1 MVDSISRQ
9 MAPGGDGPESTRTK
23 PVFSPPTDIYETKD
37 ALCLVLEMPG
47 VEPDGLNVTLDKRV
61 LTIEGRA
68 GASMAQEGYSL
79 THAEFRDGDYERSFT
94 LSENIDGERIEASV
108 KDGVLR
114 LTLPKVKPAPAKTI
128 AVKPG

>member
-1 MVDSISRQ
+1 MIDPMSRQ
-9 MAPGGDGPESTRTK
+9 MATGGDGPESTRTK

-37 ALCLVLEMPG
+37 ALCLVLEIPG

-61 LTIEGRA
+61 LTIQGRSGTSIA
-68 GASMAQEGYSL
+68 HEGYSL

-128 AVKPG
+128 SVKPG

>member
-1 MVDSISRQ
+1 MIDPTSRQ
-9 MAPGGDGPESTRTK
+9 VTPSGDGPEGTRTN

-37 ALCLVLEMPG
+37 ALCLILEMPG
-47 VEPDGLNVTLDKRV
+47 VEPEGIDVTIDKRV
-61 LTIEGRA
+61 LTIKGRS
-68 GASMAQEGYSL
+68 GASMAHEGYSL
-79 THAEFRDGDYERSFT
+79 THAEYRDGDYERSFT

-128 AVKPG
+128 SVKPG

>member
-1 MVDSISRQ
+1 MIDQTSRQ
-9 MAPGGDGPESTRTK
+9 VATGGDGPEGTRTK

-37 ALCLVLEMPG
+37 ALCLVLEIPG
-47 VEPDGLNVTLDKRV
+47 VEPDGIDVTIDKRV
-61 LTIEGRA
+61 LTIKGRSS
-68 GASMAQEGYSL
+68 ASMAQEGYSL

-128 AVKPG
+128 SVKPG

>member
-1 MVDSISRQ
+1 MVDPMSRQ
-9 MAPGGDGPESTRTK
+9 MATGGDGPESTRTN

-47 VEPDGLNVTLDKRV
+47 VEPEGLNVTLDKRV
-61 LTIEGRA
+61 LTIQGRA
-68 GASMAQEGYSL
+68 GAPTALEGYSL
-79 THAEFRDGDYERSFT
+79 THAEFRHGDYERSFT
-94 LSENIDGERIEASV
+94 LSGNIDGERIEASV

-128 AVKPG
+128 SVKPG